1 MCKFR
6 CLIVA
11 VLVATAV
18 PSHAQS
24 FSVIKLP
31 KLLEIMAPQN
41 DTAYVI
47 NFWATWCGPCVSEF
61 KNFQNLAE
69 KHKNEKV
76 KVIFISLDFERNHK
90 KTLIPFIRER
100 RVKEPVYLLDEPD
113 YNSWIDKV
121 DKDWGGEL
129 PATLFI
135 NQAAGKKLFWAKPF
149 TYKELEETFKQF
161 ISK

>member
-1 MCKFR
+1 MRKLNWLVFCSIL
-6 CLIVA
+6 LI
-11 VLVATAV
+11 
-18 PSHAQS
+18 SINCHAQN

-31 KLLEIMAPQN
+31 KLLEIIAPQH
-41 DTAYVI
+41 DTTYVI

-61 KNFQNLAE
+61 KNFQDLAE

-90 KTLIPFIRER
+90 KTLIPFITKRH
-100 RVKEPVYLLDEPD
+100 VKEPVYLLNEPD

-135 NQAAGKKLFWAKPF
+135 NQAAGKKLFFAKPF
-149 TYKELEETFKQF
+149 TYKELEGTFKQF
-161 ISK
+161 NSK